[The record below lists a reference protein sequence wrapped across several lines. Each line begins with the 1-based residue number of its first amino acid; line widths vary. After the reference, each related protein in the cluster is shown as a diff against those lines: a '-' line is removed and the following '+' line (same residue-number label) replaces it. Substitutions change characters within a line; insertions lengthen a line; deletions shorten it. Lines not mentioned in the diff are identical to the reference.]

1 MNIKEIKVY
10 FKQQGLEVED
20 HGHAYTVNGGKLRSF
35 SSLLKQFKIM
45 KKEEKKQQAEVDKGE
60 KKHKETV
67 EVNTHIPHYT
77 KNKR

>member
-10 FKQQGLEVED
+10 FKQHGLEVED
-20 HGHAYTVNGGKLRSF
+20 RGHAYTVNGGKLRSF

-45 KKEEKKQQAEVDKGE
+45 KKEDKKQQEELAKSTKVSDS
-60 KKHKETV
+60 V
-67 EVNTHIPHYT
+67 EVNVHTPHYT